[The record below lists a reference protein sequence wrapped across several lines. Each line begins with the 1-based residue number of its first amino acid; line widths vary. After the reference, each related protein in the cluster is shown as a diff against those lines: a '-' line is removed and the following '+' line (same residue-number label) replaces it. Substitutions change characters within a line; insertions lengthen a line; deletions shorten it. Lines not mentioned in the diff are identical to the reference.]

1 MRLPELASRGQGRA
15 HRVFH
20 PLSGADPAT
29 LCRVLVRSGGLAPG
43 RAHAAAVALGM
54 ALLRLPFT
62 LAEEAALE
70 LMLRRAPVLPAP
82 VFIVGHWRSGTTHL
96 ANMLSRSPKFGIL
109 PPISVGLPWEAL
121 GLARV
126 VRPFIEQF
134 FPRTRLIDDIAL
146 APHLPQ
152 EDELALANM
161 SALSSIHGLY
171 FPRQLQQYFDRG
183 IFFEGV
189 CDRDIRNWSRVL
201 RRYVAKMTLL
211 QGNRPLLIRNPV
223 NAARIPQLRAIWPDA
238 RFIHIHRNP
247 YTVQA
252 SSRRMFAVL
261 VRELSLQEA
270 QADVAALVRHVYP
283 RLMTR
288 LVADSAALPPGSF
301 TEIRYERF
309 REAPVAE
316 LERVHAEL
324 GLPGF
329 GEARAAFQSY
339 GDSVSGHR
347 QAEHAIDPAHLAWTR
362 EHCAPFLDRW
372 NYRTP

>member
-1 MRLPELASRGQGRA
+1 MRLPDTASRGRGRA
-15 HRVFH
+15 HRLFH
-20 PLSGADPAT
+20 PLSGADPLT
-29 LCRVLVRSGGLAPG
+29 LGRVLACSGGVSPG
-43 RAHAAAVALGM
+43 RAHVAAVALGM
-54 ALLRLPFT
+54 VLLRLPFT
-62 LAEEAALE
+62 LAEEAAFE
-70 LMLRRAPVLPAP
+70 FMLRRAPPLPAP

-96 ANMLSRSPKFGIL
+96 ANMLSRSPVFGIL

-134 FPRTRLIDDIAL
+134 YPRTRLIDDIAL
-146 APHLPQ
+146 ASHLPQ

-161 SALSSIHGLY
+161 SSLSPIHGLY
-171 FPRQLQQYFDRG
+171 FPRRMQSYFDRG
-183 IFFEGV
+183 IFFDGV
-189 CDRDIRNWSRVL
+189 GARDIRAWSRVL

-211 QGNRPLLIRNPV
+211 QGGRPLLIRNPV

-247 YTVQA
+247 HTVQA

-261 VRELSLQEA
+261 IRELSLQEA
-270 QADVAALVRHVYP
+270 QADVPALVRHVYP

-288 LVADSAALPPGSF
+288 LIADSAALPPGSF

-309 REAPVAE
+309 RKAPVAE

-329 GEARAAFQSY
+329 GDARAAFQSY
-339 GDSVSGHR
+339 GESVSGHR
-347 QAEHAIDPAHLAWTR
+347 QAEHRIEPAQLAWTR
-362 EHCAPFLDRW
+362 EHCAPFLARW
-372 NYRTP
+372 DYQSP

>member
-1 MRLPELASRGQGRA
+1 MRLPELASRGRGRA

-29 LCRVLVRSGGLAPG
+29 LLRVLAGSGGVAPG
-43 RAHAAAVALGM
+43 RAHVAAVALGM

-62 LAEEAALE
+62 LAEQAALE
-70 LMLRRAPVLPAP
+70 LMLRRGRALPAP
-82 VFIVGHWRSGTTHL
+82 VFIIGHWRSGTTHL
-96 ANMLSRSPKFGIL
+96 ANMLSRSLEFGIL

-126 VRPFIEQF
+126 AGPFIEQF

-161 SALSSIHGLY
+161 SALSPIHGLY
-171 FPRQLQQYFDRG
+171 FPRRLRHHFDRG
-183 IFFEGV
+183 VFFDGV
-189 CDRDIRNWSRVL
+189 GAGDIRSWSRVL
-201 RRYVAKMTLL
+201 RRYVAKMTLQ
-211 QGNRPLLIRNPV
+211 QGGRPLLIRNPV

-247 YTVQA
+247 HTVQA
-252 SSRRMFAVL
+252 SSRRMFALL

-288 LVADSAALPPGSF
+288 LVTDSAALPPGSF

-316 LERVHAEL
+316 LERVHIEL

-329 GEARAAFQSY
+329 TEARASFQGY
-339 GDSVSGHR
+339 AESVSGHR
-347 QAEHAIDPAHLAWTR
+347 PAQHRIDAAQLAWTR
-362 EHCAPFLDRW
+362 EHCAPFLARW
-372 NYRTP
+372 NYQPP

>member
-20 PLSGADPAT
+20 PLSGADPVT
-29 LCRVLVRSGGLAPG
+29 LCRMLARCGGLPLG
-43 RAHAAAVALGM
+43 RAPVAAVALGM

-70 LMLRRAPVLPAP
+70 LMLCRAPALPAP
-82 VFIVGHWRSGTTHL
+82 IFIIGHWRSGTTHL
-96 ANMLSRSPKFGIL
+96 VNMLSRSPVFGIL

-121 GLARV
+121 GFARV

-134 FPRTRLIDDIAL
+134 YPRTRLIDDIAL

-161 SALSSIHGLY
+161 SALSPIHGLY
-171 FPRQLQQYFDRG
+171 FPRQLQHYFDRG
-183 IFFEGV
+183 VFFDGV
-189 CDRDIRNWSRVL
+189 GARDIQTWSKVL
-201 RRYVAKMTLL
+201 RRYVAKMTLQ

-247 YTVQA
+247 HTVQA

-270 QADVAALVRHVYP
+270 QADVEALVRHVYP

-288 LVADSAALPPGSF
+288 LLVDSATLPPGSF

-309 REAPVAE
+309 RKAPVAE

-324 GLPGF
+324 GLAGF
-329 GEARAAFQSY
+329 AEARTAFQSY
-339 GDSVSGHR
+339 NDSVSDHR
-347 QAEHAIDPAHLAWTR
+347 PARHSIDPAQLAWTR
-362 EHCAPFLDRW
+362 EHCAPFLARW
-372 NYRTP
+372 NYQPP